1 MRRALWI
8 AAAALALALYL
19 VRSIAWHPS
28 GELPAARRPSSA
40 DPTADSVAEALFL
53 DTAERLNKERADA
66 GRVAPNKE
74 GAEQGAI
81 VPATGTSDFVD
92 GERWQAFVRSDID
105 LAILMFTGAYGADV
119 FVRHTLLN
127 PSDRPLRG
135 DEYAD
140 FHGLV
145 ERLLAGSRGFRT
157 RLRDMAAQDRLAMVR
172 DNPGAVPDVPPTPG
186 SAERAAKKVV
196 EMFKGRGEDITLE
209 QARDKISS
217 GEVFSARLPPDS
229 TFIQGKVYRNVS
241 FGPLPRVDSCFEQLR
256 YVAMEEMAAIV
267 AWFVVH
273 EYATYTRQVT
283 DLFRR
288 MESMSARDV
297 ERQPR

>member
-1 MRRALWI
+1 MKRALWF
-8 AAAALALALYL
+8 AAVALALAIYL
-19 VRSIAWHPS
+19 LRSIAWHPA
-28 GELPAARRPSSA
+28 GELPPAPHRSSA
-40 DPTADSVAEALFL
+40 DAAPDAVAEALFL
-53 DTAERLNKERADA
+53 DAAEALSKERSEA
-66 GRVAPNKE
+66 GRMASTRK
-74 GAEQGAI
+74 GAEQGVVESAK
-81 VPATGTSDFVD
+81 GTEDVVD
-92 GERWQAFVRSDID
+92 DKRWQAFVRSDID

-127 PSDRPLRG
+127 PGDRPLRS

-140 FHGLV
+140 FLGLV
-145 ERLLAGSRGFRT
+145 ERLLAGSRSFRT

-172 DNPGAVPDVPPTPG
+172 DNPGAVPDVPPPPG
-186 SAERAAKKVV
+186 SADRAAKNVV
-196 EMFKGRGEDITLE
+196 EMFKGRGEAISLE
-209 QARDKISS
+209 QAKAKIAS

-241 FGPLPRVDSCFEQLR
+241 FGALPRADSCFEQLR

-273 EYATYTRQVT
+273 EYATYTPKVT

-288 MESMSARDV
+288 LESMSARDV